1 MDTSDFFKNT
11 VMISLGLFM
20 ADSST
25 SAPKYFEPSEMEC
38 HAVYSL
44 YDSPSSTRLNDSNR
58 FSLEQLKHNKRKLQ
72 AFKTLESNW
81 NGYGGLPFSESVLSE
96 VEKIIS
102 NLDYQPEIF
111 PTGRG
116 TIQIEKFIDDNNQ
129 IEIEIS
135 QDEIFVYQVKDGKE
149 IEKEISS
156 NEINELISE
165 LYA

>member
-1 MDTSDFFKNT
+1 
-11 VMISLGLFM
+11 MISLGLFI

-25 SAPKYFEPSEMEC
+25 ATPKYFEPYEMEC
-38 HAVYSL
+38 HEKYNL
-44 YDSPSSTRLNDSNR
+44 FDSPSSTRLNNANR

-72 AFKTLESNW
+72 AFKTLEPNW
-81 NGYGGLPFSESVLSE
+81 NGYDGLPFSEPVLSK

-102 NLDYQPEIF
+102 DLDYQPEIF

-149 IEKEISS
+149 IEKEISLD
-156 NEINELISE
+156 EINELISE